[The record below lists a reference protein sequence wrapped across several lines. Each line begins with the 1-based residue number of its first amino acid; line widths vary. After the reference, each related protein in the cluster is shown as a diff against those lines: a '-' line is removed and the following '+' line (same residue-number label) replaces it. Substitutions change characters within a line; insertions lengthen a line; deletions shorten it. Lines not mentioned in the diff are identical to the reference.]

1 MTRSTLQL
9 LTADLYELEDSL
21 AKEKE
26 FLISE
31 RPEGLPSRLFSSW
44 VLPIET
50 EQDLVKAIASAE
62 LDAGRIR
69 TFLPP
74 QELKE
79 NLKILYRNARK
90 SMEEN
95 GANTL
100 YIALGFLR
108 WYESEVSE
116 RPRYAPLILVP
127 VELSRKARTGGYVV
141 RMRQEEARVN
151 ITLLEMLR
159 QFYGIII
166 PGMDP
171 LPEDGN
177 GIDLALVFRTVRRS
191 VMEKSRWDVE
201 EFAFLGL
208 FSFCLLYTSPSP
220 RD

>member
-1 MTRSTLQL
+1 MCIRDRSLRNTLLNFRMTRSTLQL

-50 EQDLVKAIASAE
+50 EQDLVKAIASSE

-100 YIALGFLR
+100 YIA
-108 WYESEVSE
+108 
-116 RPRYAPLILVP
+116 
-127 VELSRKARTGGYVV
+127 
-141 RMRQEEARVN
+141 
-151 ITLLEMLR
+151 
-159 QFYGIII
+159 
-166 PGMDP
+166 
-171 LPEDGN
+171 
-177 GIDLALVFRTVRRS
+177 
-191 VMEKSRWDVE
+191 
-201 EFAFLGL
+201 
-208 FSFCLLYTSPSP
+208 CLLYTSLTNRLQGWSMWSFLIMNPLT
-220 RD
+220 